1 MVRRVNRNVKHLRER
16 VSGQHICLR
25 DFIDLVAEELH
36 AVGKLIL
43 IRRKNLYHV
52 AAHTEGA
59 AVKVEVISAV
69 LDIDELGDD
78 LIPILLLSR
87 AETDHHV
94 FIVRRA
100 AEAVNAGDT
109 RDNNHILPL
118 EKGARRRIPKAVY
131 LLVGRGILLDVG
143 VRLRH
148 IGLRLVVV
156 VVGDKVLHRILREE
170 LLHLAVK
177 LRRERLIVGD
187 DERRLLQLLNH
198 ICHREG
204 LTGTRHADQGLKL
217 IALPKAFDQ
226 LPYGL
231 RLVSRRLK
239 LAVQFKFHL
248 LPPLRCLTAL
258 CFTALLSRRR
268 RCTA

>member
-25 DFIDLVAEELH
+25 NFIDLVAEELH

-69 LDIDELGDD
+69 LDIDELCDD

-94 FIVRRA
+94 FVVRRA
-100 AEAVNAGDT
+100 TEAVNAGDT

-118 EKGARRRIPKAVY
+118 EKGARRRISQPVY
-131 LLVGRGILLDVG
+131 LFVGRGILLDVG

-156 VVGDKVLHRILREE
+156 VVGDKVLDRVVREE
-170 LLHLAVK
+170 LLHLAVE
-177 LRRERLIVGD
+177 LRRKRLVVGD
-187 DERRLLQLLNH
+187 DECRLLQLLNH
-198 ICHREG
+198 IRHRKG
-204 LTGTRHADQGLKL
+204 LARARHADQGLEL
-217 IALPKAFDQ
+217 IARAKPVDQ
-226 LPYGL
+226 FLYGL
-231 RLVSRRLK
+231 RLVARRLK
-239 LAVQFKFHL
+239 LTVQFKFHRL
-248 LPPLRCLTAL
+248 LPLRALTAL
-258 CFTALLSRRR
+258 CFAARLSRSM